1 MTIRHLSPHLL
12 LQYFV
17 QHRLDIPKDYY
28 APLVVTLNYVF
39 NTFITTLVQIM
50 KLLIYFT
57 LLELPDNIHIFL
69 TDGVIFE
76 VIEFCGIVGEI
87 KKINASF
94 MFIIEF
100 SDVLFNIKIMA
111 ALSMFYFPYLTILSV
126 NYFLD

>member
-17 QHRLDIPKDYY
+17 QHQLDIPKDYY
-28 APLVVTLNYVF
+28 APPFVTLNYVF
-39 NTFITTLVQIM
+39 ITFITTLVQIM

-69 TDGVIFE
+69 TDRVIFE

-87 KKINASF
+87 
-94 MFIIEF
+94 
-100 SDVLFNIKIMA
+100 
-111 ALSMFYFPYLTILSV
+111 
-126 NYFLD
+126 